1 MQVFKKV
8 QRDKRTSNVILSNI
22 MTLTTYEL
30 EHFDMAVNYFQPLC
44 SILFI

>member
-8 QRDKRTSNVILSNI
+8 QRDKLTSNVILSNI

-30 EHFDMAVNYFQPLC
+30 IWQ
-44 SILFI
+44 